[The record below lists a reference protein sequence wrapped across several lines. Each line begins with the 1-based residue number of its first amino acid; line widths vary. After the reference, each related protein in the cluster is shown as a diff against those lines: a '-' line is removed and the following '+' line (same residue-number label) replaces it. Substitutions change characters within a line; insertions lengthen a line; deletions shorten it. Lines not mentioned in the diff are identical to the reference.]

1 MKIQDSF
8 DGFKSSKIP
17 EIQPS
22 IDFYLSLSA
31 ELNITEASMASQ
43 NVEIEKLNADL
54 RDYKQKY
61 LELKKRE
68 QREAQPLIHEAM
80 IKPTRKDGPKFAGG
94 GFNLK
99 SYKIT

>member
-1 MKIQDSF
+1 MVLTTF
-8 DGFKSSKIP
+8 FR
-17 EIQPS
+17 
-22 IDFYLSLSA
+22 LSA

-54 RDYKQKY
+54 REYKQKY
-61 LELKKRE
+61 LEMKKRQ